1 MLSEG
6 FGIMLR
12 RFERLPFDMQNEDV
26 KRYYQILSKRRF
38 SLFLKRVF
46 DIFVSLGMLL
56 LIWPVFLILAILIKL
71 DSEGPV
77 FFRQVRVTQY
87 GRRFKIFKF
96 RTMVNNADK
105 IGSLVTTKNDSRVT
119 KIGSII
125 RSTRID
131 ELPQLI
137 NILLGD
143 MTFVGT
149 RPEVVKYVD
158 RYTDEMKATL
168 LLPAGVTSEA
178 SISYKDEEKLLA
190 DAENADDTY
199 VNDILPEKMKY
210 NLQAIEKFSIIS
222 DVKTMFRT
230 VLAVL
235 R

>member
-1 MLSEG
+1 MLLKKWED
-6 FGIMLR
+6 
-12 RFERLPFDMQNEDV
+12 LPPEMQTEEV
-26 KRYYQILSKRRF
+26 RRYYDILKGKKG

>member
-1 MLSEG
+1 
-6 FGIMLR
+6 MLR

-158 RYTDEMKATL
+158 RYTDKMKATL